1 MLVKRN
7 KGISAAATAVII
19 ILIVVAGVA
28 IYYLYTSSQSQQY
41 STQPSSTQTSQTSV
55 TTSNKT
61 IGVVFDVGGRGDLSF
76 NDMAYLGA
84 TKAAQDFGLQVIGL
98 QSPTQNDYVPNL
110 EKLAGSKNP
119 PVIIIAVGFL
129 LTDAVNKTA
138 REFPNQK
145 FAIIDGFVPG
155 LPNVLN
161 VGFKENEGSA
171 VVGALAAFVADC
183 YSNKGMGQYSV
194 GNVLGI
200 PIPVLYKFEIG
211 YKWGVHW
218 AMNYSKQIGK
228 PIHNITVLY
237 KYTNTFN
244 DPTVGEQTAL
254 AQFQQG
260 AVVSYNVAGA
270 TGNGIFKAAQEVAQ
284 GKTMG
289 PPFGIGVDSDQD
301 WIAPGFILASMEKRV
316 DVGVYVATQL
326 ALNGS
331 WNDYMQKH
339 QGSLQLGMKE
349 GGIKMSDVADVQQFL
364 QIAAQAGKTLNA
376 TDIMNRI
383 QEMRNKVVQ
392 DCGPVYDYA
401 NTLANLIKTGQV
413 SVPYVVTTDA
423 LNYWRN
429 RLGG

>member
-1 MLVKRN
+1 MLK
-7 KGISAAATAVII
+7 KKSISSSMAAVIVI
-19 ILIVVAGVA
+19 IVVIIAGIA
-28 IYYLYTSSQSQQY
+28 AYLYYNPSLLGVTSSQTKQGG
-41 STQPSSTQTSQTSV
+41 
-55 TTSNKT
+55 T

-84 TKAAQDFGLQVIGL
+84 TQAARDFNLQIQGL
-98 QSPTQNDYVPNL
+98 QSPTENDYVPNL
-110 EKLAGSKNP
+110 EKLASQPNP
-119 PVIIIAVGFL
+119 PVIIIGVGFL

-145 FAIIDGFVPG
+145 FAIIDGYVPG

-161 VGFKENEGSA
+161 VQFKENEGSA
-171 VVGALAAFVADC
+171 VVGALAALVSDC
-183 YSNKGMGQYSV
+183 YSNKGLGQYSV
-194 GNVLGI
+194 GIVLGI

-211 YKWGVHW
+211 FKWGVRW
-218 AMNYSKQIGK
+218 AMNYTKSLGK

-244 DPTVGEQTAL
+244 DPSVGEQTAL

-270 TGNGIFKAAQEVAQ
+270 TGNGIFKAAQEQVP
-284 GKTMG
+284 GKTTG

-316 DVGVYVATQL
+316 DVGVYTATKL
-326 ALNGS
+326 AINGS
-331 WNDYMQKH
+331 WNSFMKSH
-339 QGSLQLGMKE
+339 NNTLLLGMKE
-349 GGIKMSDVADVQQFL
+349 GGVKMSDVNDVQQFL
-364 QIAAQAGKTLNA
+364 QIAVQAGKSINA
-376 TDIMNRI
+376 TDVINKI
-383 QEMRNKVVQ
+383 QAMRNKVVQ

-401 NTLANLIKTGQV
+401 NTLAQMIKSGQV
-413 SVPYVVTTDA
+413 NVPYVVTSDA
-423 LNYWRN
+423 LSYWRS

>member
-7 KGISAAATAVII
+7 RAISTAASVTIV
-19 ILIVVAGVA
+19 ILIVIAGIA
-28 IYYLYTSSQSQQY
+28 AYYLYASSQP
-41 STQPSSTQTSQTSV
+41 QPSK
-55 TTSNKT
+55 KT

-84 TKAAQDFGLQVIGL
+84 TKAAQDFGLEVIGL

-110 EKLAGSKNP
+110 EKLASSSNP

-171 VVGALAAFVADC
+171 VVGALAAFVSDC
-183 YSNKGMGQYSV
+183 YSKKGMGQYAV
-194 GNVLGI
+194 GTVLGI

-218 AMNYSKQIGK
+218 AMNYSKEIGK
-228 PIHNITVLY
+228 PINNITVLY

-260 AVVSYNVAGA
+260 AVVSYNIAGA
-270 TGNGIFKAAQEVAQ
+270 TGNGIFKAAQEIAQ

-326 ALNGS
+326 AINGS
-331 WNDYMQKH
+331 WNDYVQKH
-339 QGSLQLGMKE
+339 QGVLELGMKQN
-349 GGIKMSDVADVQQFL
+349 GIKMSDVADVQQFL
-364 QIAAQAGKTLNA
+364 QIAAQAGKSLNA
-376 TDIMNRI
+376 TDIMNKI

-392 DCGPVYDYA
+392 DCGPVYEYA

-413 SVPYVVTTDA
+413 NVPYVVTTDA